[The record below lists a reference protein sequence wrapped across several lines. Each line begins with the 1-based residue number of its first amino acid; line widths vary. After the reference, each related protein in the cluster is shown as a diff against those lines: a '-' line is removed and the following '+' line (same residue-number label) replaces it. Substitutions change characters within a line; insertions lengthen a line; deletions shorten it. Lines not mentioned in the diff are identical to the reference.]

1 VRHAVEVSGV
11 IAAGLFTG
19 GAVFAAVVEHPARIE
34 AGVAAALAQFRPSF
48 RRATQIDLVAAAL
61 TLVLCSVAT
70 ALGAKVIWLV
80 GGLLVGAVIPLTF
93 TLILPINRRLLEA
106 DAAARPDEARELL
119 HRWGRFHEL
128 RCAFGVAGFVAVALA
143 ALG

>member
-1 VRHAVEVSGV
+1 VRQAIEIVGV

-34 AGVAAALAQFRPSF
+34 AGVAVALAQFAPSF
-48 RRATQIDLVAAAL
+48 RRATQLDLVAAAL
-61 TLVLCSVAT
+61 TLVLCALAT
-70 ALGAKVIWLV
+70 ALGGKVLWLI

-93 TLILPINRRLLEA
+93 TLVLPINRRLLQA
-106 DAAARPDEARELL
+106 DATTRPDEARELL
-119 HRWGRFHEL
+119 HRWARLHEV
-128 RCAFGVAGFVAVALA
+128 RCAFGVAGFATVAVA